1 MAAVIRAPLGAVFLG
16 VVALAIVLESLLL
29 FPGADGGLAAEPDGS
44 THTHGRQCAAL
55 RDCGGFHHRFALAA
69 LWLAATYLW
78 LRKDVD
84 NAAHVSK
91 SLFWLVVLLLG
102 ARHVLRVQPGAT
114 VPTLKAAY
122 VISIDGQHWKRLSAV
137 LAASFPQAEI
147 PVRLL
152 PGVVG
157 PEPPNAMGA
166 VKRDITSAHISA
178 LEAISRAE
186 DTALRDARSA
196 AKEWYLVL
204 EEDAALTTASSRGA
218 GLPGGWPLV
227 APEALAATLQGLLA
241 KLPKRA
247 QAVNL
252 G

>member
-1 MAAVIRAPLGAVFLG
+1 
-16 VVALAIVLESLLL
+16 
-29 FPGADGGLAAEPDGS
+29 
-44 THTHGRQCAAL
+44 
-55 RDCGGFHHRFALAA
+55 LAA

-102 ARHVLRVQPGAT
+102 ARHALRVQPGAT

-166 VKRDITSAHISA
+166 RPSSAVKRDITSAHISA

-186 DTALRDARSA
+186 NTALRDAHGA

-204 EEDAALTTASSRGA
+204 EEDAALATASSRSA

-241 KLPKRA
+241 KLPKQA